1 MKRGEIV
8 QILRELK
15 QLAGRVA
22 NSGPFDAHVYLGRFL
37 DYIDNCPILKEYICH
52 CKLEIP
58 EEQVGIKL
66 KEFVEGFGHEPLYLS
81 SSSEGEVAFLYRA
94 LTLLRDDIDT
104 IRMIGHC
111 LCHINDGMVMI
122 ATFGERLVLPFY
134 DAIENYF
141 NRHIEE
147 VVSSDS
153 VTSEV
158 NYNILDSL
166 IKEIDDLYA
175 CVNLTAP
182 LLVKWRFKA
191 AQKLSAIYGSESDEV
206 RWFCESA
213 FPAPGAEN
221 GMLAE
226 TLGMLQKEF
235 TKMRNRFMPKETKE
249 ASRENRIAVDSKY
262 SYDVFVSHA
271 NANKGSFVDSLEA
284 GLRKLKTNV
293 WYDTDEIDWGDNLK
307 TQIFNGLNKCRFGIV
322 VISPEFLG
330 REWTETELNELL
342 QRQNE
347 SGQKIVLPLLY
358 NLTVDEMKNRYPSL
372 KDFKARVVKADE
384 DVKDIVID
392 FARILIHA
400 LKSEIHS

>member
-22 NSGPFDAHVYLGRFL
+22 TSGPFDAHVYLGRFL
-37 DYIDNCPILKEYICH
+37 DYIDNCPILKEYVCH

-58 EEQVGIKL
+58 EEQVEIKL
-66 KEFVEGFGHEPLYLS
+66 KKFVEGFGREPLFLS

-111 LCHINDGMVMI
+111 LCHVNNGKVMI
-122 ATFGERLVLPFY
+122 ATFGEKLVLPFY

-147 VVSSDS
+147 MDSSDS
-153 VTSEV
+153 VTNEV

-166 IKEIDDLYA
+166 IGEIDDLYV
-175 CVNLTAP
+175 CVNYSAP
-182 LLVKWRFKA
+182 LLVEWRFKA
-191 AQKLSAIYGSESDEV
+191 AQKLSAIYGSQSDEV

-235 TKMRNRFMPKETKE
+235 TKMRNQFMPKETKE
-249 ASRENRIAVDSKY
+249 ADREYRIAVGSRY

-271 NANKGSFVDSLEA
+271 NANKGEFVNA
-284 GLRKLKTNV
+284 LKAALQRLNINI
-293 WYDTDEIDWGDNLK
+293 WYDANKIDWGDNWKL
-307 TQIFNGLNKCRFGIV
+307 QIKNGLDKCRFGIV

-330 REWTETELNELL
+330 REWTDKELNELL
-342 QRQNE
+342 QRQNGT
-347 SGQKIVLPLLY
+347 GQKVVLPLLY
-358 NLTVDEMKNRYPSL
+358 NITVEKMKEQYPQLT
-372 KDFKARVVKADE
+372 DFQARVVSPADRVE
-384 DVKDIVID
+384 DIVID
-392 FARILIHA
+392 FARILIRA
-400 LKSEIHS
+400 LKSEKA